1 MPSQIIIAST
11 KQGPLPDIVYSQ
23 CLAQSQVLR
32 TFGLCLMDG
41 INEAVG

>member
-1 MPSQIIIAST
+1 MPSQIIIVST

-23 CLAQSQVLR
+23 CLAQSRVLR
-32 TFGLCLMDG
+32 TFGCLMDG